1 MFDYR
6 KSAIIGL
13 RVVQLLTIASAITG
27 GIWASSDWL
36 LLYVLVETP
45 VTPLSVLLIVYGIVG
60 TIIAEAPIRLL
71 KKQEKR

>member
-6 KSAIIGL
+6 RSAIIGL

-36 LLYVLVETP
+36 LLYVLVEAP
-45 VTPLSVLLIVYGIVG
+45 VTPLSVLLIMYGIVG
-60 TIIAEAPIRLL
+60 TFITEAPIRLL
-71 KKQEKR
+71 KKQEKN